1 MPVSTSHHLPSADLL
16 VWLTNL
22 TFPQLYASRLQ
33 PLDERAAVK
42 QTYTAYRVYDR
53 DGQSYLALDFSAAP
67 ANLQD
72 FEQRSAFLRQSGVKL
87 PHTHGTDVARG
98 FLLIDDFGPV
108 SYLQQLNEDNA
119 NPLTLAA
126 IDALITLQIHSQP
139 EALPPYERP
148 ALLAEL
154 ELFTHWYIGQ
164 HLGITLNDTQSSAL
178 QKVFDALLARI
189 AAQAQVSV
197 HHDLQARH
205 LFSMADGVSDGLSD
219 GMPGM
224 MGYEGACHGPLCY
237 DIVSLLRD
245 ASIVWDEE
253 RVLDWAIRYWERAKR
268 AGLPVSPDIDS
279 FYQDFEYTGVQRH
292 LYQLGQMAQR
302 HCLAPESS
310 PALLAD
316 QAPLLSYLRKTA
328 ARYRP
333 LAPLARLFDELENKS
348 PQVGY
353 TF

>member
-1 MPVSTSHHLPSADLL
+1 MPVIASQDQHAAALSGWLADLS
-16 VWLTNL
+16 
-22 TFPQLYASRLQ
+22 FPQLDPASLQ
-33 PLDERAAVK
+33 LLDGSAVVN
-42 QTYTAYRVYDR
+42 TMVSVASHRRFRVQGR
-53 DGQSYLALDFSAAP
+53 DGQSYLALDFSAVP
-67 ANLQD
+67 AALQD
-72 FEQRSAFLRQSGVKL
+72 FEQRSAFLRQSAVKL
-87 PHTHGTDVARG
+87 PHTHSADVVRG
-98 FLLIDDFGPV
+98 FLLIDDFGPA
-108 SYLQQLNEDNA
+108 SYLQQLSEENA
-119 NPLTLAA
+119 NPLYLAA

-139 EALPPYERP
+139 EALPAYERP

-154 ELFTHWYIGQ
+154 ELFAHWYIGQ
-164 HLGITLNDTQSSAL
+164 HLGITLNAAQSSAL

-205 LFSMADGVSDGLSD
+205 LFSMPDGV
-219 GMPGM
+219 PGM
-224 MGYEGACHGPLCY
+224 LGYEGACHGPLCY

-292 LYQLGQMAQR
+292 LSQLGLMAQR
-302 HCLAPESS
+302 YCLAPESS
-310 PALLAD
+310 ADLLAD
-316 QAPLLSYLRKTA
+316 QAQLLSYLRKTA
-328 ARYRP
+328 ARYKP